1 MSLSF
6 EQVNNIFTNRFGLL
20 SKTRIRNGSV
30 LYSYYFED
38 RYTDTKKSEVAH
50 EITALQNGGCGG
62 YIYVGHLKE
71 FNNHPARKKDG
82 YLKIGDLTMDEFI
95 DIAEKVIREYK

>member
-1 MSLSF
+1 MNDIL
-6 EQVNNIFTNRFGLL
+6 TNRFGLL
-20 SKTRIRNGSV
+20 SKTGIKKGYV
-30 LYSYYFED
+30 LYSYYFKD
-38 RYTDTKKSEVAH
+38 RYTDTRKQVVAH

-62 YIYVGHLKE
+62 YIYVAHLKE